1 MLNLEVLETVFEV
14 EQIALVMFHV
24 LGVSW
29 EELFPQDG
37 RGSQQLPIINI
48 PKLSQSM
55 LRRGA
60 ALSHMF
66 RRMDWGK
73 ASSLGSSPDLA
84 DLSVK
89 GGLALKY
96 VLFEECRMG
105 LVSPV
110 E

>member
-84 DLSVK
+84 DLSANE
-89 GGLALKY
+89 LALKD